1 MLRAILNKLTGKPK
15 ATASRVVK
23 LNKAY
28 RTQVPGT
35 TQDILAEYDAAQTT
49 NHNSRHWANSDSLSA
64 DGANSVDVR
73 KALRN
78 RARYEAQENNSYAK
92 GIVLTLAN
100 DTIGTGPR
108 LQVTTPNSRNNQ
120 RIEQAFAQWARKT
133 NLAKKLRTMRLAK
146 VVDGEPFCQFVTNER
161 LDSPVQL
168 DIVLI
173 EADQIST
180 PLAIFTPNAVDG
192 IAFDKFGN
200 PTEYHRLKHH
210 PGGTYYSGLEFD
222 TLPSEAIIHMF
233 RCDRPGQHRGVPEI
247 TAALPLFAQLRR
259 FTLATIDAAETA
271 ATFAGIMY
279 TDSAAITSPDNV
291 EAMDAIEL
299 ERNAM
304 LTLPKG
310 WRMDQMKAE
319 HPTTTYDMFVSKVL
333 NEISRCLNMPYNIA
347 AGNSSGYNFASGRL
361 DHQTYFKA
369 IAVERSEWEIS
380 CLDRIFAAWFDE
392 AVLVPG
398 LLPGN
403 MGAMLEV
410 PHSWHW
416 DGREHVDPKKEAD
429 AIDVRLSNG
438 TTSYAREYAA
448 MGLDWEQEMA
458 NQADALGMTI
468 DEYREVLVAKLFAIS
483 PTAVDAPED
492 EPEDEEEEP
501 EEQEVLD
508 DEEE

>member
-1 MLRAILNKLTGKPK
+1 MNQTR
-15 ATASRVVK
+15 R
-23 LNKAY
+23 
-28 RTQVPGT
+28 QVAGT
-35 TQDILAEYDAAQTT
+35 TQELLAEYDAAQTT

-108 LQVTTPNSRNNQ
+108 LQVTTPNSKNNQ
-120 RIEQAFAQWARKT
+120 KIEQAFGQWARKV

-146 VVDGEPFCQFVTNER
+146 VVDGEAFCQFVTNKG

-168 DIVLI
+168 DLVLI
-173 EADQIST
+173 EADQIAT
-180 PLAIFTPNAVDG
+180 PLAIFSSNAVDG
-192 IAFDKFGN
+192 IRFDKFGN

-210 PGGTYYSGLEFD
+210 PGGMYYSGLEFD
-222 TLPSEAIIHMF
+222 PLPAEAIIHMF

-247 TAALPLFAQLRR
+247 TTALPLFAQLRR

-271 ATFAGIMY
+271 ASFAGIMY

-310 WRMDQMKAE
+310 WRMGQMTAE
-319 HPTTTYDMFVSKVL
+319 HPTTTYDMFVSKIL
-333 NEISRCLNMPYNIA
+333 NEIARCLNMPYNIA
-347 AGNSSGYNFASGRL
+347 AGNSNGYNFASGRL

-369 IAVERSEWEIS
+369 IAVERSEWEIG
-380 CLDRIFAAWFDE
+380 CIDRIFSA
-392 AVLVPG
+392 
-398 LLPGN
+398 
-403 MGAMLEV
+403 
-410 PHSWHW
+410 
-416 DGREHVDPKKEAD
+416 
-429 AIDVRLSNG
+429 
-438 TTSYAREYAA
+438 
-448 MGLDWEQEMA
+448 
-458 NQADALGMTI
+458 
-468 DEYREVLVAKLFAIS
+468 
-483 PTAVDAPED
+483 
-492 EPEDEEEEP
+492 
-501 EEQEVLD
+501 
-508 DEEE
+508 

>member
-1 MLRAILNKLTGKPK
+1 MLRAFWNKLTGSKPVA
-15 ATASRVVK
+15 ATHAVQMP
-23 LNKAY
+23 
-28 RTQVPGT
+28 RTNRKQTVGT

-108 LQVTTPNSRNNQ
+108 LQVTTTNSRNNQ
-120 RIEQAFAQWARKT
+120 RIEQAFASWARKT

-146 VVDGEPFCQFVTNER
+146 VVDGEAFCQFVTNER

-168 DIVLI
+168 DLVLI

-180 PLAIFTPNAVDG
+180 PLAIFSPNAVDG
-192 IAFDKFGN
+192 VKFDKFGN

-222 TLPSEAIIHMF
+222 TVPAEAIIHMF

-247 TAALPLFAQLRR
+247 TPALPLFAHLRR

-310 WRMDQMKAE
+310 WRMGQMKAE
-319 HPTTTYDMFVSKVL
+319 HPGTTYDMFVSKIL
-333 NEISRCLNMPYNIA
+333 NEIARCLNMPYNIA

-369 IAVERSEWEIS
+369 IAVERCEWEIS
-380 CLDRIFAAWFDE
+380 CIDRIFSAWFDE

-429 AIDVRLSNG
+429 ATAVRLASG
-438 TTSYAREYAA
+438 TTTYAREFASQ
-448 MGLDWEQEMA
+448 GLDWEQEMS
-458 NQADALGMTI
+458 NQADALGLGI
-468 DEYREVLVAKLFAIS
+468 DEYREVLIAKLFAIS
-483 PTAVDAPED
+483 PTATP
-492 EPEDEEEEP
+492 EEEQEEQ

>member
-146 VVDGEPFCQFVTNER
+146 VVDGESFCQFVTNER